1 MDAQIVP
8 LADVRNLLSASNL
21 AVASTIAASL
31 LGALLGLRNSSTN
44 NHSPPSPKP
53 HLIVGHTFQVPTER
67 TWRYFDDLSKK
78 LGPIFRLS
86 LAGDEIV
93 VLTEPEDVEE
103 LVSRYVPHLLIPL
116 LTCHSWNVD
125 RTTTLHGNL

>member
-1 MDAQIVP
+1 MDTHVVP
-8 LADVRNLLSASNL
+8 VTELRNLLSTSNL
-21 AVASTIAASL
+21 AVASTLAASL
-31 LGALLGLRNSSTN
+31 LVALLGFRNSTAKD
-44 NHSPPSPKP
+44 HSPPSPKP
-53 HLIVGHTFQVPTER
+53 HPVVGHTFQVPTER

-103 LVSRYVPHLLIPL
+103 LVRFSFPR
-116 LTCHSWNVD
+116 
-125 RTTTLHGNL
+125 R

>member
-1 MDAQIVP
+1 MDNLSVS
-8 LADVRNLLSASNL
+8 LAELSSLLSTSNL
-21 AVASTIAASL
+21 AVASTLAASL
-31 LGALLGLRNSSTN
+31 LVAILSLRNSSTKD
-44 NHSPPSPKP
+44 HSPPSPKP
-53 HLIVGHTFQVPTER
+53 HPVVGHTFQVPTER

-103 LVSRYVPHLLIPL
+103 LVRLPSFHHQSLLL
-116 LTCHSWNVD
+116 MYLSWNVD
-125 RTTTLHGNL
+125 RTTILHGSL